1 MKRQVR
7 KVEWLVSVKESRN
20 IEVVEGLVVMMVESV
35 AAAKLVLV
43 NMTKEEKDSVER
55 AKAGVAR
62 DILGVGKRVSKRAV
76 LRELGWETTWS
87 VVVKAKLGM
96 MGRLLR
102 LKQEEDETVV
112 VSVKARKAQVERGD
126 RRGVMGE
133 CYGLIL
139 KYGGEEWV
147 EKLWGERAE
156 EGTKGRYKRDVK
168 DFVKVM
174 EKERGG
180 NGWRRKEGG
189 ENWCLSGIGEWEG
202 GTKLCNI
209 REGEK
214 EVSSNG
220 EAGRYT
226 L

>member
-126 RRGVMGE
+126 RRGVMG
-133 CYGLIL
+133 GML
-139 KYGGEEWV
+139 WV
-147 EKLWGERAE
+147 DIEVWGRSGWINCGER
-156 EGTKGRYKRDVK
+156 GPRRGQ
-168 DFVKVM
+168 
-174 EKERGG
+174 RGG
-180 NGWRRKEGG
+180 
-189 ENWCLSGIGEWEG
+189 
-202 GTKLCNI
+202 I
-209 REGEK
+209 RGM
-214 EVSSNG
+214 
-220 EAGRYT
+220 
-226 L
+226 